1 MRRTY
6 RSPLGR
12 SIDLLERLFDN
23 NRMTVD
29 AAVPTV
35 DELRTRVTQMQGR
48 PAAQPVRT
56 HPALAGVL
64 ELQTGSS
71 YVVESASLATM
82 LLAGPSADG
91 AWCGVV
97 GSAELGLEAAAAAG
111 VELSRTILVP
121 DPGDAWL
128 EVTAALVDVLGI
140 VLVRPPARVSEGDAA
155 RLVARLRQRGSIL
168 VALPMRGGD
177 DWPRCDARLGLTD
190 VEWVGLGDG
199 HGHLRARQATVEVRR
214 GTAPPVSTRCW
225 LPDADQRIRA
235 VEAEPVQLPNRL
247 LRVS

>member
-1 MRRTY
+1 
-6 RSPLGR
+6 
-12 SIDLLERLFDN
+12 
-23 NRMTVD
+23 MTV
-29 AAVPTV
+29 AALTV

-64 ELQTGSS
+64 QMQTGSS

-97 GSAELGLEAAAAAG
+97 GSTELGLEAAATAG

-128 EVTAALVDVLGI
+128 EVTAALVDVLGV
-140 VLVRPPARVSEGDAA
+140 VLVRPPTSASAGDAA
-155 RLVARLRQRGSIL
+155 RVSARLRQRGSVL
-168 VALPMRGGD
+168 VVWGE
-177 DWPRCDARLGLTD
+177 WPRCDARLGLSD
-190 VEWVGLGDG
+190 VEWVGLGSG

-225 LPDADQRIRA
+225 LPDTDQRIRP
-235 VEAEPVQLPNRL
+235 VEMVEPPRRL
-247 LRVS
+247 HSVS